1 VTRLTGEATVTRS
14 LLLLRRGA
22 LTGAALS
29 LVGGALGMTAL
40 AAGAQESRSP
50 HAPQPAP
57 GPRSPKA
64 VTALTT
70 FATGQ
75 LQDTAV
81 ANTASGSGCGTNVA
95 GEPAIHVSPTNNV
108 FLSSERG
115 LGGGTDV
122 WRGLGQPSGTGA
134 SACNLEYRGQPNA
147 TQGIGLSGGDTDLAI
162 AGAPN
167 KSGAFN
173 LYVASLNLASVAV
186 ATSADNGGTFSNV
199 PVQLGVPLDDR
210 PWIAAYGAD
219 TSLLSFHDV
228 ATNNIDILRSDSD
241 GAPYTQISQAIPAS
255 DFKVSNNQHGNLVID
270 HRNTAGTVANSAAK
284 SPFWAFQSF
293 VAPSTSSG
301 SAQNEAYLA
310 VSNDGGYTWVDRPVS
325 CSTGSSQ
332 TSLGHNFPDVS
343 IDPSGNL
350 WMAWSSDANVVTAVS
365 SDHGATWTCSGPV
378 SVNTTQAIFPWLV
391 ATSGGVDLVY
401 YASTTAPGP
410 NQSWSVYFAQNPTGT
425 AGGWA
430 APQPVVTVHK
440 GTVCE
445 AGATCTSGRQLFD
458 DFGVDTDQSGFAHI
472 AYSHD
477 APDVGG
483 SSTYTGYAV
492 QTGGTAVGPPN

>member
-1 VTRLTGEATVTRS
+1 MSRS
-14 LLLLRRGA
+14 LSLVRRGA
-22 LTGAALS
+22 LAGAALS

-40 AAGAQESRSP
+40 AAGAQEGRSP
-50 HAPQPAP
+50 HPPKPAP

-64 VTALTT
+64 AVTMST

-81 ANTASGSGCGTNVA
+81 GNTSSGSGCGTNVA
-95 GEPAIHVSPTNNV
+95 GEPSIHVSPVNNV

-122 WRGLGQPSGTGA
+122 WRGLGQSGGAGA
-134 SACNLEYRGQPNA
+134 SACSLDYRGQPNA
-147 TQGIGLSGGDTDLAI
+147 SQGIGLSGGDTDLAI
-162 AGAPN
+162 AGAAN
-167 KSGAFN
+167 KSGAYN
-173 LYVASLNLASVAV
+173 VYVASLNLASVAV
-186 ATSADNGGTFSNV
+186 ATSADNGGSFSNF
-199 PVQLGVPLDDR
+199 PVQFGVPLDDR

-228 ATNNIDILRSDSD
+228 ASNNIDILRSDSD
-241 GAPYTQISQAIPAS
+241 GGPYTQISQAIPAS

-270 HRNTAGTVANSAAK
+270 HRNTAGTVANSAGK
-284 SPFWAFQSF
+284 TPFWAFQSF

-301 SAQNEAYLA
+301 SSQNEAYLA

-332 TSLGHNFPDVS
+332 TSLAHNFPDVS
-343 IDPSGNL
+343 VDPSGNL
-350 WMAWSSDANVVTAVS
+350 WMAWSNDTNVVTAVS
-365 SDHGATWTCSGPV
+365 NDHGATWSCSGPV
-378 SVNTTQAIFPWLV
+378 STNSAQAIFPWLV
-391 ATSGGVDLVY
+391 ATSSGVDLVY
-401 YASTTAPGP
+401 YASTTASGA
-410 NQSWSVYFAQNPTGT
+410 NQSWSVYFAQDAAGT
-425 AGGWA
+425 AAGWT
-430 APQPVVTVHK
+430 APSPVVTVHK
-440 GTVCE
+440 GPVCE
-445 AGATCTSGRQLFD
+445 AGATCSSGRQLFD
-458 DFGVDTDQSGFAHI
+458 DFGVDTDQSGLAHI

-483 SSTYTGYAV
+483 SGTYTGYAV